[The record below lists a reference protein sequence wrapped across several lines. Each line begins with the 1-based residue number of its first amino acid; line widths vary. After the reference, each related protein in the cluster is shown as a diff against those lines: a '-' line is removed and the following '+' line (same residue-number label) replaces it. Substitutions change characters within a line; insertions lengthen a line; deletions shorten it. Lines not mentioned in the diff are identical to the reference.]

1 MEISVIVPH
10 TTLKFEMYIP
20 RTQMEG
26 RVSQNVDV
34 GTSFDFM
41 KCRIL
46 KFWKMIKKLSDF

>member
-1 MEISVIVPH
+1 MKISVIVPH
-10 TTLKFEMYIP
+10 TALKFEMYIP